1 MSGHSKFA
9 NIKHKKEK
17 NDAAKGKIFTIIGR
31 EIAVAVKEG
40 GPDPANNFKLAQVI
54 AKAKSNNM
62 PNDTIE
68 RGIKKAAGDGNSVN
82 YEFCTYEGYGPSG
95 TAIIVKCLT
104 DNKNRTA
111 SNVRSAF
118 TKGNGNIGTP
128 GCVSFMFDKKGQILI
143 DREEFEM
150 DADELMML
158 ALDAGAE
165 DFAEEEDSFEIITDP
180 DSFSEV
186 REKLEEAGIPMMEA
200 SVTMIPQTYVELTDE
215 TDIKNILTACE
226 NTEKLLLANKNHAE
240 KDIAFH
246 TAIALS
252 SKNIVVPKLV
262 PIINSS
268 IPLIRESA
276 KFTMRDETIEIH
288 REIADAIAAHDAV
301 RAHDAMYLHL
311 IYNRKHI
318 KSIN

>member
-1 MSGHSKFA
+1 MGYKEYFPGVTEKKNA
-9 NIKHKKEK
+9 NEIFERIFKRTEKLNIKVLGNRRQVTCKIPKKKLFLREAMRALASR
-17 NDAAKGKIFTIIGR
+17 NVITIRQG
-31 EIAVAVKEG
+31 
-40 GPDPANNFKLAQVI
+40 
-54 AKAKSNNM
+54 
-62 PNDTIE
+62 
-68 RGIKKAAGDGNSVN
+68 
-82 YEFCTYEGYGPSG
+82 SG
-95 TAIIVKCLT
+95 SYV
-104 DNKNRTA
+104 
-111 SNVRSAF
+111 SA
-118 TKGNGNIGTP
+118 TP
-128 GCVSFMFDKKGQILI
+128 GMIDDPFGLTFVEDKQKMIKDLMEIRFLI
-143 DREEFEM
+143 EPSIAAMAAIR
-150 DADELMML
+150 A
-158 ALDAGAE
+158 
-165 DFAEEEDSFEIITDP
+165 
-180 DSFSEV
+180 
-186 REKLEEAGIPMMEA
+186 
-200 SVTMIPQTYVELTDE
+200 DE

-276 KFTMRDETIEIH
+276 KLTMRDETIEIH

>member
-1 MSGHSKFA
+1 MWITIRQGSGSY
-9 NIKHKKEK
+9 
-17 NDAAKGKIFTIIGR
+17 
-31 EIAVAVKEG
+31 V
-40 GPDPANNFKLAQVI
+40 
-54 AKAKSNNM
+54 
-62 PNDTIE
+62 
-68 RGIKKAAGDGNSVN
+68 
-82 YEFCTYEGYGPSG
+82 
-95 TAIIVKCLT
+95 
-104 DNKNRTA
+104 
-111 SNVRSAF
+111 SA
-118 TKGNGNIGTP
+118 TP
-128 GCVSFMFDKKGQILI
+128 GMIDDPFGLTFVEDKQKMIKDLMEIRFLI
-143 DREEFEM
+143 EPSIAAMAAIR
-150 DADELMML
+150 A
-158 ALDAGAE
+158 
-165 DFAEEEDSFEIITDP
+165 
-180 DSFSEV
+180 
-186 REKLEEAGIPMMEA
+186 
-200 SVTMIPQTYVELTDE
+200 DE

-318 KSIN
+318 KSINLK

>member
-1 MSGHSKFA
+1 MGYKEYFPGVTDKKNA
-9 NIKHKKEK
+9 NEIFERIFKRTEKLNIKVLGNRRQITCKIPKKKLFLREAMRALASR
-17 NDAAKGKIFTIIGR
+17 NVITIRQG
-31 EIAVAVKEG
+31 
-40 GPDPANNFKLAQVI
+40 
-54 AKAKSNNM
+54 
-62 PNDTIE
+62 
-68 RGIKKAAGDGNSVN
+68 
-82 YEFCTYEGYGPSG
+82 SG
-95 TAIIVKCLT
+95 SYV
-104 DNKNRTA
+104 
-111 SNVRSAF
+111 SA
-118 TKGNGNIGTP
+118 TP
-128 GCVSFMFDKKGQILI
+128 GMIDDPFGLTFVEDKQKMIKDLMEIRFLI
-143 DREEFEM
+143 EPSIAAMAAIR
-150 DADELMML
+150 A
-158 ALDAGAE
+158 
-165 DFAEEEDSFEIITDP
+165 
-180 DSFSEV
+180 
-186 REKLEEAGIPMMEA
+186 
-200 SVTMIPQTYVELTDE
+200 DE

-268 IPLIRESA
+268 IPLISDSKEY
-276 KFTMRDETIEIH
+276 TMRDETIEIH

>member
-1 MSGHSKFA
+1 MQNS
-9 NIKHKKEK
+9 KEK
-17 NDAAKGKIFTIIGR
+17 TLSQRIAERIIKYILEENLQPGDKLPNETVMCERLNVGRSSLREAMRALASRNVITIRQG
-31 EIAVAVKEG
+31 
-40 GPDPANNFKLAQVI
+40 
-54 AKAKSNNM
+54 
-62 PNDTIE
+62 
-68 RGIKKAAGDGNSVN
+68 
-82 YEFCTYEGYGPSG
+82 SG
-95 TAIIVKCLT
+95 SYV
-104 DNKNRTA
+104 
-111 SNVRSAF
+111 SA
-118 TKGNGNIGTP
+118 TP
-128 GCVSFMFDKKGQILI
+128 GMIKDLMEIRFLI
-143 DREEFEM
+143 EPSIAAMAAIR
-150 DADELMML
+150 A
-158 ALDAGAE
+158 
-165 DFAEEEDSFEIITDP
+165 
-180 DSFSEV
+180 
-186 REKLEEAGIPMMEA
+186 
-200 SVTMIPQTYVELTDE
+200 DE

>member
-1 MSGHSKFA
+1 MGYKEYFPGVTDKKNA
-9 NIKHKKEK
+9 NEIFERIFKRTEKLNIKVLGNRRQVTCKIPKKKLFLREAMRALASR
-17 NDAAKGKIFTIIGR
+17 NVITIRQG
-31 EIAVAVKEG
+31 
-40 GPDPANNFKLAQVI
+40 
-54 AKAKSNNM
+54 
-62 PNDTIE
+62 
-68 RGIKKAAGDGNSVN
+68 
-82 YEFCTYEGYGPSG
+82 SG
-95 TAIIVKCLT
+95 SYV
-104 DNKNRTA
+104 
-111 SNVRSAF
+111 SA
-118 TKGNGNIGTP
+118 TP
-128 GCVSFMFDKKGQILI
+128 GMIDDPFGLTFVEDKQKMIKDLMEIRFLI
-143 DREEFEM
+143 EPSIAAMAAIR
-150 DADELMML
+150 A
-158 ALDAGAE
+158 
-165 DFAEEEDSFEIITDP
+165 
-180 DSFSEV
+180 
-186 REKLEEAGIPMMEA
+186 
-200 SVTMIPQTYVELTDE
+200 DE
-215 TDIKNILTACE
+215 TDIQNILTACE

-301 RAHDAMYLHL
+301 CAHDAMYLHL

>member
-1 MSGHSKFA
+1 MGYKEYYPGVTDKKNANEIFERIFKRTEKL
-9 NIKHKKEK
+9 NIKVLGNRRQVTCKIPKKKLFLREAMRALASR
-17 NDAAKGKIFTIIGR
+17 NVITIRQG
-31 EIAVAVKEG
+31 
-40 GPDPANNFKLAQVI
+40 
-54 AKAKSNNM
+54 
-62 PNDTIE
+62 
-68 RGIKKAAGDGNSVN
+68 
-82 YEFCTYEGYGPSG
+82 SG
-95 TAIIVKCLT
+95 SYV
-104 DNKNRTA
+104 
-111 SNVRSAF
+111 SA
-118 TKGNGNIGTP
+118 TP
-128 GCVSFMFDKKGQILI
+128 GMIDDPFGLTFVEDKQKMIKDLMEIRFLI
-143 DREEFEM
+143 EPSIAAMAAIR
-150 DADELMML
+150 A
-158 ALDAGAE
+158 
-165 DFAEEEDSFEIITDP
+165 
-180 DSFSEV
+180 
-186 REKLEEAGIPMMEA
+186 
-200 SVTMIPQTYVELTDE
+200 DE

-268 IPLIRESA
+268 IPLISDSKEY
-276 KFTMRDETIEIH
+276 TMRDETIEIH

>member
-1 MSGHSKFA
+1 MGYKEYFPGVTDKKNA
-9 NIKHKKEK
+9 NEIFERIFKRTEKLNIKVLGNRRQVTCKIPKKKLFLREAMRALASR
-17 NDAAKGKIFTIIGR
+17 NVITIRQG
-31 EIAVAVKEG
+31 
-40 GPDPANNFKLAQVI
+40 
-54 AKAKSNNM
+54 
-62 PNDTIE
+62 
-68 RGIKKAAGDGNSVN
+68 
-82 YEFCTYEGYGPSG
+82 SG
-95 TAIIVKCLT
+95 SYV
-104 DNKNRTA
+104 
-111 SNVRSAF
+111 SA
-118 TKGNGNIGTP
+118 TP
-128 GCVSFMFDKKGQILI
+128 GMIDDPFGLTFVEDKQKMIKDLMEIRFLI
-143 DREEFEM
+143 EPSIAAMAAIR
-150 DADELMML
+150 A
-158 ALDAGAE
+158 
-165 DFAEEEDSFEIITDP
+165 
-180 DSFSEV
+180 
-186 REKLEEAGIPMMEA
+186 
-200 SVTMIPQTYVELTDE
+200 DE

-276 KFTMRDETIEIH
+276 KLTMRDETIEIH

>member
-1 MSGHSKFA
+1 MGYKEYFPGVTDKKNA
-9 NIKHKKEK
+9 NEIFERIFKRTEKLNIKVLGNRRQVTCKIPKKKLFLREAMRALASR
-17 NDAAKGKIFTIIGR
+17 NVITIRQG
-31 EIAVAVKEG
+31 
-40 GPDPANNFKLAQVI
+40 
-54 AKAKSNNM
+54 
-62 PNDTIE
+62 
-68 RGIKKAAGDGNSVN
+68 
-82 YEFCTYEGYGPSG
+82 SG
-95 TAIIVKCLT
+95 SYV
-104 DNKNRTA
+104 
-111 SNVRSAF
+111 SA
-118 TKGNGNIGTP
+118 TP
-128 GCVSFMFDKKGQILI
+128 GMIDDPFGLTFVEDKQKMIKDLMEIRFLI
-143 DREEFEM
+143 EPSIAAMAAIR
-150 DADELMML
+150 A
-158 ALDAGAE
+158 
-165 DFAEEEDSFEIITDP
+165 
-180 DSFSEV
+180 
-186 REKLEEAGIPMMEA
+186 
-200 SVTMIPQTYVELTDE
+200 DE